1 MENEEIMAYIFSRDS
16 HDGEMSSLPQI
27 SDENSDD
34 DAECNDKVTSE
45 PGTPI
50 AEFQKTPYNTRA
62 LSKNDSTYRLESF
75 QKHYMMIFNQ
85 ENIDGFKPRL
95 GTEKDVSALCRTFSE
110 YNFEIDVHKDLTKL
124 QIMEELRILSEKDW
138 TDYGCIVIAVLT
150 HGTYGGLLRAKD
162 MQYTEGE
169 IINHFKTHDKP
180 TLLTKPKFL
189 IVQACRGTRPIQGMV
204 VARAGKIRKD
214 IDKDEEPYTLPI
226 ESDMLILHSSY
237 SGNPSHRDELHGS
250 WLIQALCAE
259 ITNSSPALDLESIIT
274 VVKRKVAID
283 MSHKVYNRQTYE
295 MDINKQMPVMT
306 STLIRKL
313 YLRKYN
319 DEQSSPEA
327 YCDKGVIGQ
336 NEVFDGEVS
345 GAPLFPQLGPC
356 FCFLNHYTYLKK
368 CLRYVVAENSEDRV
382 AQSYLDISETLEDS
396 DEFNATKEKLAT
408 LISEHLSTYD
418 GSLDFYKYL
427 YLYKRRL

>member
-1 MENEEIMAYIFSRDS
+1 MENEDIMAYIFSRDS
-16 HDGEMSSLPQI
+16 HDGELSSLPQI
-27 SDENSDD
+27 NDENSDD
-34 DAECNDKVTSE
+34 DAECNDKNTSE
-45 PGTPI
+45 PGTPT
-50 AEFQKTPYNTRA
+50 AEFEKTLYNTRA
-62 LSKNDSTYRLESF
+62 LNKTDSTYRLESF

-85 ENIDGFKPRL
+85 ENIVGFNPRL
-95 GTEKDVSALCRTFSE
+95 GTEKDVSALCKTFSE
-110 YNFEIDVHKDLTKL
+110 YNFEINVHKDLTKS
-124 QIMEELRILSEKDW
+124 QIMEELKILSERDF

-150 HGTYGGLLRAKD
+150 HGTYGGLLRAKN
-162 MQYTEGE
+162 MQYSEGE

-189 IVQACRGTRPIQGMV
+189 IVQACRGTRPIRGMP
-204 VARAGKIRKD
+204 VARVGKISKD

-259 ITNSSPALDLESIIT
+259 ITKSSPAQDLESIIT
-274 VVKRKVAID
+274 DVKRKVAID
-283 MSHKVYNRQTYE
+283 MSHKVYNKQTYE
-295 MDINKQMPVMT
+295 IDINKQMPVMT

-319 DEQSSPEA
+319 DEQSSLEVH
-327 YCDKGVIGQ
+327 CDRGLNCQ
-336 NEVFDGEVS
+336 NEVFDGEVPGTS
-345 GAPLFPQLGPC
+345 LFPQLGPC
-356 FCFLNHYTYLKK
+356 FCFLNHYTYLKQ

-382 AQSYLDISETLEDS
+382 AKSYLDISETLEDS
-396 DEFNATKEKLAT
+396 VDFNATKEKLAT
-408 LISEHLSTYD
+408 LISEHLSSYAD
-418 GSLDFYKYL
+418 SLDFYKYL